1 MLVAME
7 ALEVPGSPG
16 SPTFLVIDSANRL
29 VPMHWHGLTCTDGL
43 FSISWGFGGCGG
55 GRRWVSSSFL
65 FVGYALGVA
74 WNISRKYRKFLN
86 VLQSPM
92 FSVFSVLPIHACEH
106 TLYMGPRPMD
116 PFHFSPPSLST
127 TGRFPLPSLC
137 PPTSLPLPLFLTT
150 QLPNSTASYSLWPPL
165 PPLPSFSARYRS
177 VLYVFEVFLV

>member
-1 MLVAME
+1 MLVVME

-29 VPMHWHGLTCTDGL
+29 VPMHWHALTCTDGL

-55 GRRWVSSSFL
+55 RRSWVSSSFL

-86 VLQSPM
+86 VLQSPL

-116 PFHFSPPSLST
+116 PFHFSP
-127 TGRFPLPSLC
+127 LPCQLEAGSHFRV
-137 PPTSLPLPLFLTT
+137 SALPLPLFLTT

-165 PPLPSFSARYRS
+165 PPPP
-177 VLYVFEVFLV
+177 FLLS